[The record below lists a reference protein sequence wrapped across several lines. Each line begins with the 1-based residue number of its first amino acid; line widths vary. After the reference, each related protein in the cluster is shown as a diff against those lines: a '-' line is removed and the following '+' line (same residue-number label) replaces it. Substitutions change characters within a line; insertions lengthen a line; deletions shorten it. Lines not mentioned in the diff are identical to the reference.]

1 MTTKSNL
8 HTHSTFCDG
17 RNSIEEMILAAIDA
31 GFTSLGFSG
40 HAPTQFPDDDCQ
52 ITDID
57 GYFNELETMKR
68 KYTGRI
74 TIFKG
79 LELESRV
86 LGGKRP
92 VIDPRCD
99 YTIGSD
105 HLFWTPEGPFSVDY
119 TPEEWNNALKVLKD
133 VEKLMECYYEELVSF
148 AQEVP
153 FDIIGHV
160 DLYTK
165 FNEGGRFFDENDPTL
180 RKLALH
186 YIDKLAATG
195 KIFEINTGAIG
206 KEYRSTPYPAPFIL
220 KRLYQLKAPVIISS
234 DSHNVRTISCYFD
247 QAEKLLK
254 DIGYTEQMQLTD
266 KGFVSVPL

>member
-8 HTHSTFCDG
+8 HTHSVFCDG
-17 RNSIEEMILAAIDA
+17 RNTIDEMIQAAIRA
-31 GFTSLGFSG
+31 GFVSLGFSG
-40 HAPTQFPDDDCQ
+40 HAPTGFPDDDCQ

-57 GYFNELETMKR
+57 GYFSELDNARRT
-68 KYTGRI
+68 YAGRI
-74 TIFKG
+74 RIFKG

-86 LGGKRP
+86 LGGNHP
-92 VIDPRCD
+92 VIDKRCD

-119 TPEEWNNALKVLKD
+119 IPEEWNNALKAVGD
-133 VEKLMECYYEELVSF
+133 VKKLMECYYEEIVSF
-148 AQEVP
+148 AEEVP

-165 FNEGGRFFDENDPTL
+165 FNEGNAMFDENDPQL
-180 RKLALH
+180 QKLALH
-186 YIDKLAATG
+186 YIDKLASTG
-195 KIFEINTGAIG
+195 KIFEVNTGAIG

-220 KRLYQLKAPVIISS
+220 KRLLELKAPIILSS
-234 DSHNVRTISCYFD
+234 DSHSVKTIDCYFD
-247 QAEKLLK
+247 ETEKLLRE
-254 DIGYTEQMQLTD
+254 IGFTEQMQLTD

>member
-68 KYTGRI
+68 KYAGRI

-79 LELESRV
+79 LELESHV
-86 LGGKRP
+86 LGGGRP

-99 YTIGSD
+99 FSIGSV
-105 HLFWTPEGPFSVDY
+105 HYLENKGEHFTVDY
-119 TPEEWNNALKVLKD
+119 TVKHMDDALKSFGSAK
-133 VEKLMECYYEELVSF
+133 KLIENYFEDYLCF

-153 FDIIGHV
+153 FDIVGHI
-160 DLYTK
+160 DIYTK
-165 FNEGGRFFDENDPTL
+165 LNEKNRLFDESESWYEPL
-180 RKLALH
+180 VISF
-186 YIDKLAATG
+186 IDEIAKTG
-195 KIFEINTGAIG
+195 KIFEVNTGAMAKG
-206 KEYRSTPYPAPFIL
+206 YRTRPYPAPFIL
-220 KRLYQLKAPVIISS
+220 RRLLRLGAPVILSS
-234 DSHNVRTISCYFD
+234 DSHSTDTICF
-247 QAEKLLK
+247 AFEETEKMLRE
-254 DIGYTEQMQLTD
+254 IGFRYQMRLTD
-266 KGFVSVPL
+266 RGFVPAAL

>member
-17 RNSIEEMILAAIDA
+17 RNSIEDMIKAAIDA
-31 GFTSLGFSG
+31 GFISLGFSG

-52 ITDID
+52 IRDID
-57 GYFNELETMKR
+57 GYFNELEAMKA
-68 KYTGRI
+68 KYADRI
-74 TIFKG
+74 RIFKG

-86 LGGKRP
+86 LGGRRP
-92 VIDPRCD
+92 EIDVRCD
-99 YTIGSD
+99 YAIGSD

-119 TPEEWNNALKVLKD
+119 TPEEWNNALKVLKN

-165 FNEGGRFFDENDPTL
+165 FNEGGRFFDENAPKL
-180 RKLALH
+180 QKLALY

-220 KRLYQLKAPVIISS
+220 RRLHQLKAPVIISS
-234 DSHNVRTISCYFD
+234 DSHSVRTINCYFD